1 MMGMSRKL
9 GNQIFRGG
17 KLGVKEI
24 LKFIKIEHTLFS
36 LPFVLI
42 GYIIAYNQFM
52 HDLPVNALGWLR
64 IDIVWIL
71 IAAVGARGLAMTLNR
86 IIDREID
93 ASNPRTAS
101 RGLASGS
108 MSMNTAW
115 TLSTIFLCML
125 LFGAWQ
131 LNEVA
136 LMMAWL
142 PVLAFVIYPYTKRH
156 TWLCHLWLGLCLGLA
171 PAGAWVAVA
180 ADVHGW
186 AAITGMHDGYTDL
199 LWYPTI
205 FFISLGVM
213 FWITV
218 FDINYARM
226 DVESDRANGIHSF
239 PAKFSEGATTRTSV
253 QLTLIWFACFAISN
267 PMDEIWFLGAA
278 GLMAILNIAVII
290 GREKFADFQTILFR
304 VSMLTGWV
312 LLVAIMLME
321 PDKGIMLED

>member
-1 MMGMSRKL
+1 MMGMNRVL
-9 GNQIFRGG
+9 GNQMFRGG
-17 KLGVKEI
+17 KMNVKEI

-52 HDLPVNALGWLR
+52 HDLPVGTGWLR
-64 IDIVWIL
+64 IDILWIL
-71 IAAVGARGLAMTLNR
+71 IAAVGARCLAMTLNR
-86 IIDREID
+86 IIDRDID

-101 RGLASGS
+101 RALASGS
-108 MSMNTAW
+108 MSMKTAW
-115 TLSTIFLCML
+115 TLSATFLAML
-125 LFGAWQ
+125 LLGAWQ

-142 PVLAFVIYPYTKRH
+142 PVLVFVIYPYTKRY

-180 ADVHGW
+180 GDVHGW

-205 FFISLGVM
+205 FFISLGVAL
-213 FWITV
+213 WITT

-226 DVESDRANGIHSF
+226 DVESDRENGIHSF
-239 PAKFSEGATTRTSV
+239 PSRFSEETTTRTSV
-253 QLTLIWFACFAISN
+253 QLTLVWFACFAISN

-278 GLMAILNIAVII
+278 GVMAILNIAVII
-290 GREKFADFQTILFR
+290 GREKFANFQTTLFR
-304 VSMLTGWV
+304 VSMLTGWI
-312 LLVAIMLME
+312 LLLAIILME
-321 PDKGIMLED
+321 PDKGLMLED